1 MYLPSP
7 SEAEALLD
15 EAATRNPGPWVEH
28 SRFAGQAACAIAEH
42 ADDLDP
48 NAAFVFGTLHDI
60 GRRSGVYHLRHVMD
74 GYRYLVELGYPDA
87 ARIAI
92 THSFA
97 LPNLDAY
104 IGDFDCPAE
113 DIAFLRDFLQTVE
126 FTRYDRLIQLCD
138 ALATPTGFCLVEQR
152 MVDVALRYGTN
163 TYMLDKWKVLFDL
176 KEMFES
182 SIGCSIYSVL
192 PGIEAHVFG
201 YNHK

>member
-1 MYLPSP
+1 MHFPAPL
-7 SEAEALLD
+7 EAEALLD
-15 EAATRNPGPWVEH
+15 EATAHNPGAWVEH
-28 SRFAGQAACAIAEH
+28 SRFAGQAARAIAAH
-42 ADDLDP
+42 TGDLDP
-48 NAAFVFGTLHDI
+48 DAAYAFGTLHDI

-74 GYRYLVELGYPDA
+74 GYRYLLELGYPEA

-92 THSFA
+92 THSFP

-104 IGDFDCPAE
+104 IGDFDCSAE
-113 DIAFLRDFLQTVE
+113 DIAFLRHFLKTVE
-126 FTRYDRLIQLCD
+126 YTRYDRLIQLCD
-138 ALATPTGFCLVEQR
+138 ALAAPTGFCLVEQR

-163 TYMLDKWKVLFDL
+163 AFMMDKWKAIFDL
-176 KEMFES
+176 KEGFET